1 MSGCSL
7 HEAFPDTATQSGKV
21 ARKEEKRR
29 AQKCQGPAL
38 AFLKSS
44 GEIPGSGTPLD
55 PDRQH
60 LKPLPPAEKLGDA
73 KGGVE
78 GFENKN
84 TVFRPVKLTDTEQQ
98 DAELVKDLIGQRVD
112 DVIGQNSRMMMPRA
126 ATRASELP
134 DRTKT
139 LYGEAVPS
147 YFGKSEADEGF
158 ADFSASLKDNPGYL
172 LTPKGEQ
179 GKASFIK
186 SFEAGGYDKAAG
198 DTALTTPS
206 IQDAWKPLT
215 AAGARSSFFEY
226 LPVPSGQ
233 PLPRGQGGVADLSV
247 DKEALLRKLDT
258 LFARLDDL
266 EARENGNS
274 NMEITL
280 FIMSGLFLLFGL
292 ETLRK
297 F

>member
-7 HEAFPDTATQSGKV
+7 HEAFPDTATESGKV
-21 ARKEEKRR
+21 ARKEERKR

-60 LKPLPPAEKLGDA
+60 LKPLPPAEKLG
-73 KGGVE
+73 GSE
-78 GFENKN
+78 GFENQN
-84 TVFRPVKLTDTEQQ
+84 TKFRPIKLTDTEEQ
-98 DAELVKDLIGQRVD
+98 DSQLVKDLIGQRVD
-112 DVIGQNSRMMMPRA
+112 DVIGQASRMSMPRA
-126 ATRASELP
+126 ATKANELP

-139 LYGEAVPS
+139 VYGDPVPS
-147 YFGKSEADEGF
+147 YFGKSETDEGF

-186 SFEAGGYDKAAG
+186 SFDTTGLDKASG
-198 DTALTTPS
+198 QLTTPS
-206 IQDAWKPLT
+206 INDAWKPLT
-215 AAGARSSFFEY
+215 ASGARSSFFEY

-233 PLPRGQGGVADLSV
+233 PLAKGESDLSA

-274 NMEITL
+274 NIEITL

>member
-1 MSGCSL
+1 MY
-7 HEAFPDTATQSGKV
+7 
-21 ARKEEKRR
+21 
-29 AQKCQGPAL
+29 
-38 AFLKSS
+38 
-44 GEIPGSGTPLD
+44 
-55 PDRQH
+55 
-60 LKPLPPAEKLGDA
+60 GD
-73 KGGVE
+73 
-78 GFENKN
+78 
-84 TVFRPVKLTDTEQQ
+84 
-98 DAELVKDLIGQRVD
+98 
-112 DVIGQNSRMMMPRA
+112 
-126 ATRASELP
+126 
-134 DRTKT
+134 
-139 LYGEAVPS
+139 AVPS

-186 SFEAGGYDKAAG
+186 SFETGGYDKAAG
-198 DTALTTPS
+198 DTSLITPS
-206 IQDAWKPLT
+206 IQGAWKPLT

-233 PLPRGQGGVADLSV
+233 PLVKGQGVTDLSA

-266 EARENGNS
+266 ESRDNGNS
-274 NMEITL
+274 NIEITL